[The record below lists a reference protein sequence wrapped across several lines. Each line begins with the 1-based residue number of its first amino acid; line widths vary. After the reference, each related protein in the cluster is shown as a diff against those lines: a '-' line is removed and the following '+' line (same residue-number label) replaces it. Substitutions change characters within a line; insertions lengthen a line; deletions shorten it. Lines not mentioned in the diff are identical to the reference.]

1 MATLNMAARD
11 GRWTPIASTPSRDD
25 ADVNSTAFIKAFFED
40 FPGSIATKAADYA
53 KIFENKG
60 FDSKESLKG
69 NLTADQVEKWRIP
82 VGHAIQIVQQILLL
96 FAPVVLPVFTP
107 VGGGA
112 PPQPLALTHVWSQ
125 KFVKPLKVA
134 DPQSSTGSREELD
147 RFVQDLIPIVEANDI
162 DPGRVSSM
170 VIGRFAGK
178 PLSEGPEL
186 DALKAVICPKFSG
199 QLAALIQGNI
209 PALLAELVV
218 FKVGVHAGALDVLAA
233 LYSPHLQPSAVARQ
247 NAKDRDLVEC
257 NGLQKPLGF
266 RYLLYSFLIRWLA
279 AIKRLTA
286 NSEEPSDMARK
297 EGLLKAIKLHQQF
310 SYRFVSN

>member
-1 MATLNMAARD
+1 MA
-11 GRWTPIASTPSRDD
+11 
-25 ADVNSTAFIKAFFED
+25 
-40 FPGSIATKAADYA
+40 
-53 KIFENKG
+53 
-60 FDSKESLKG
+60 
-69 NLTADQVEKWRIP
+69 
-82 VGHAIQIVQQILLL
+82 
-96 FAPVVLPVFTP
+96 
-107 VGGGA
+107 
-112 PPQPLALTHVWSQ
+112 
-125 KFVKPLKVA
+125 
-134 DPQSSTGSREELD
+134 
-147 RFVQDLIPIVEANDI
+147 
-162 DPGRVSSM
+162 
-170 VIGRFAGK
+170 IGRFAGK

-209 PALLAELVV
+209 PGPIAELVV

-286 NSEEPSDMARK
+286 NSGKKNSFDGNVGVSSSARR
-297 EGLLKAIKLHQQF
+297 GFLSLRVVLQMLT
-310 SYRFVSN
+310 